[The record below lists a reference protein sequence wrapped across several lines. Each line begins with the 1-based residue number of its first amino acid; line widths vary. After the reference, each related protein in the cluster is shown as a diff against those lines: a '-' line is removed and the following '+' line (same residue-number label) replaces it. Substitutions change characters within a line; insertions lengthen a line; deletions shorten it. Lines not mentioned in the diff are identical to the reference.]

1 MNPSFRSL
9 VIDLL
14 DSDGGIPESTYQK
27 LIEFADRNCPNQCDD
42 IWPVTNGA
50 YGHDGYCVYLEKD
63 VAAELRNDADEIE
76 REAEE
81 IKREIEREVEEIQR
95 IKDEKN
101 GLYPDKIDIAN

>member
-76 REAEE
+76 RE
-81 IKREIEREVEEIQR
+81 VEEIQR